1 MLWFQA
7 IAHGCEL
14 RDDMSNHSHVVFME
28 DSAVKPDGHPV
39 EHALDINCVSMKR
52 EDAVSH

>member
-14 RDDMSNHSHVVFME
+14 RDDMSHHSHVVFME

-39 EHALDINCVSMKR
+39 EDALDINCVSMKR